1 MSSEL
6 YGISVLMSVYK
17 NENPVFLAEAI
28 KSIIHQTRK
37 PDEIVI
43 IEDGPLTVELNE
55 ILEKLQKEYKNLIF
69 TYKIKNNIG
78 LGLALKFGVE
88 KCRYPLIARMDTDDI
103 AYKNRLELQ
112 EEAFLKDDKLDI
124 IGGHISEFVDDYNN
138 PVSIRSVPLQHDE
151 IVKFQKR
158 RSAFNHM
165 TVMFKKTAVLKA
177 GNYEHGLYMEDDLL
191 WNNMLSIDS
200 KAQNLD
206 CVLCYVRVGNGMYE
220 RRGGLNYFNHYKA
233 ARKTMLNRSQISKFD
248 YYYSL
253 VIQFLV
259 ALVPTSVRKF
269 IFRKLLRG

>member
-28 KSIIHQTRK
+28 ESIIHQTRK

-55 ILEKLQKEYKNLIF
+55 ILEKLQNEYKNLIF

-103 AYKNRLELQ
+103 ACKNRLELQ

-124 IGGHISEFVDDYNN
+124 IGGH
-138 PVSIRSVPLQHDE
+138 
-151 IVKFQKR
+151 
-158 RSAFNHM
+158 
-165 TVMFKKTAVLKA
+165 
-177 GNYEHGLYMEDDLL
+177 
-191 WNNMLSIDS
+191 
-200 KAQNLD
+200 
-206 CVLCYVRVGNGMYE
+206 
-220 RRGGLNYFNHYKA
+220 
-233 ARKTMLNRSQISKFD
+233 
-248 YYYSL
+248 
-253 VIQFLV
+253 
-259 ALVPTSVRKF
+259 
-269 IFRKLLRG
+269 